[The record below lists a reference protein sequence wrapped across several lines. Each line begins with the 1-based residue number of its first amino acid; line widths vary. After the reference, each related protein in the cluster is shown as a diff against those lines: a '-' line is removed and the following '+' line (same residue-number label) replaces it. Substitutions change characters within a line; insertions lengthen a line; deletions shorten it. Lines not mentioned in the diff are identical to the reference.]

1 MTPDHRGS
9 GVPSALSGAGLAGM
23 GLEFVIAI
31 LVCLFAGHWLDGR
44 LKTTPLFMIVGVFL
58 GAGVFTFAMY
68 RRVFPPDKPAPPK
81 SDER

>member
-1 MTPDHRGS
+1 VTQNQRGAGDS
-9 GVPSALSGAGLAGM
+9 PSLSGAGLAGM

-31 LVCLFAGHWLDGR
+31 LVCLFAGRWLDGR

-68 RRVFPPDKPAPPK
+68 RRVFPPEKPKPPK
-81 SDER
+81 SDGP